1 MDAVRH
7 LRGSTRAHGAP
18 RRRRGPPRWD
28 GGPGGGATASRG
40 CRPRL
45 WSDSPRVDRSVRG
58 GGPLSGSG
66 GGALLH
72 AGAALPAV
80 ANTKIGGG
88 SGISACGSGFL
99 FTAVSYHGLLISAVR
114 CCSWLLERPQSSIG
128 SGCWRGPNHPRRG
141 AACSCLCW
149 LLGSCLLV
157 CTLHIPIRLV
167 ETGYGGDLS
176 YSCVFVNVN
185 FTLYIFGSLM
195 PTATIA
201 SMNNCLFLFVFAF
214 LVPVYRCTLLL

>member
-1 MDAVRH
+1 MAAPPSNRWPRLLLPRVPLPRADAVRH

-18 RRRRGPPRWD
+18 RRRRGPPRSD

-45 WSDSPRVDRSVRG
+45 WSDSPRMDRSVRG

-66 GGALLH
+66 GGARLH

-80 ANTKIGGG
+80 ANMKRGGG

-99 FTAVSYHGLLISAVR
+99 FIAVSYHGLLISAVR

-141 AACSCLCW
+141 AACSCLCR
-149 LLGSCLLV
+149 LLGSCQLV
-157 CTLHIPIRLV
+157 CTLHIPIRLI
-167 ETGYGGDLS
+167 E
-176 YSCVFVNVN
+176 
-185 FTLYIFGSLM
+185 
-195 PTATIA
+195 ATEVIYLIRV
-201 SMNNCLFLFVFAF
+201 SILHCTY
-214 LVPVYRCTLLL
+214 LVH